1 MPPKA
6 NSQGDE
12 KPKDEKPSQNRFI
25 KDGWGSYHN
34 FLLSYGLKPT
44 PDGYEEGKLILE
56 AFEKDGLF
64 EKKR

>member
-34 FLLSYGLKPT
+34 FLLSYGLKRMSLRVAT
-44 PDGYEEGKLILE
+44 KQGCG
-56 AFEKDGLF
+56 
-64 EKKR
+64 